1 MYMFKVS
8 APGKVILF
16 GEHAVVYE
24 KLAVAA
30 SLDQRVV
37 LEFAELAESEKM
49 VEISL
54 PKVDL
59 CLSIPLQKIKDFF
72 FSFSFDYRS
81 GDHDL
86 LYEKVRQFV
95 ATTINHAT
103 FQQTLSLE
111 VFFYSLVLVSYEE
124 QIVLKPFR
132 VHLDTQLSI
141 GSGLGSSASFA
152 VCLTACFYNWS
163 LLQKGVFRANFDTF
177 DLTQIS
183 QYALRCE
190 RITHGNPS
198 GIDTSVCTFGSV
210 VRFKKGHLM
219 ETMPKMPNMKILL
232 VDTQVGRSTKA
243 LVQMIAELKSKY
255 PTIINPLMF
264 SIEGISCAA
273 FLAISA
279 LSNLPSDH
287 NTSARLEE
295 YKELMLL
302 INMNQNILAMLG
314 VSHPSLDKICDE
326 ARKYGLAAKLTGAGG
341 GGHAYILIPPDIV
354 DETILNISQKLIA
367 DGFKVTQAQIG
378 CSGVKIDK

>member
-30 SLDQRVV
+30 SLDQRVA
-37 LEFAELAESEKM
+37 LEFAELAESKNM

-95 ATTINHAT
+95 ATTINRAT

-152 VCLTACFYNWS
+152 VCLTACFYHWS
-163 LLQKGVFRANFDTF
+163 LLQKGVFKANFDTF

-183 QYALRCE
+183 QYALHCE

-198 GIDTSVCTFGSV
+198 GVDTSVCTFGSI
-210 VRFKKGHLM
+210 VRFRKGNLM
-219 ETMPKMPNMKILL
+219 ETMPKTPNMKILL

-243 LVQMIAELKSKY
+243 LVQMITELKSKY
-255 PTIINPLMF
+255 PAIINPLMF
-264 SIEGISCAA
+264 SIEGISHAA

-279 LSNLPSDH
+279 LSNLPCDPNAS
-287 NTSARLEE
+287 TRLEE
-295 YKELMLL
+295 YKELM
-302 INMNQNILAMLG
+302 
-314 VSHPSLDKICDE
+314 VSFDSE
-326 ARKYGLAAKLTGAGG
+326 
-341 GGHAYILIPPDIV
+341 
-354 DETILNISQKLIA
+354 
-367 DGFKVTQAQIG
+367 
-378 CSGVKIDK
+378 